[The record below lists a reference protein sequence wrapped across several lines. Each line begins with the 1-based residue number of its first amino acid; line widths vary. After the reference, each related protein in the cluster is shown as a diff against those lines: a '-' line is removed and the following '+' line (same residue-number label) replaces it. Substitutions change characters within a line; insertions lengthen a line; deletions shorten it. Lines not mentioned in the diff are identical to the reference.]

1 MSRGSI
7 FAGRAVILVT
17 AEDQLNRGLGK
28 VRSTLR
34 KFANTL
40 SNIGDSSLRGGLLG
54 SIVSG
59 GILRH
64 FVDFDDKLL
73 TLQAKLGIFGKA
85 VGQDAV
91 VMKDLEESIRALGKS
106 TSYTT
111 SQVTDA
117 AISLAQAGFS
127 ADKIKGSLQ
136 AVLDLGR
143 GTGYGLDQ
151 SAEVLANTMATFNLE
166 AKAATLVADQLVRAT
181 RLGTVEIDD
190 LRESLKYASGAVSNL
205 NEDLPVLLSLLVQ
218 MSEAGLK
225 GSLAGTSLN
234 TALNQMVKNAEQLKA
249 LYGVDIITSVGSN
262 GQLKIDLMK
271 SFINIAKQLQAIP
284 DPGKRLA
291 AYNDIFNLRGQRAVT
306 SVREM
311 EQVVQIL
318 QKLTEASGEARRAA
332 QTMDMRLGG
341 SLRRATGAVSD
352 FVLTL
357 GQINAPLVTSF
368 LEAVPAAAQ
377 ALQYFA
383 KAHGDLMIALV
394 LSPFALVAVGVALKG
409 LAITMTLAASSLTPL
424 ISGLRALSSV
434 VLPGTSRQLSFLF
447 GTKKAPGIFKG
458 AGALGAKG
466 TNFLHSLYSRM
477 KSTKE
482 QVSERSRL
490 RALAAG
496 QAALAR
502 SQFKKMALL
511 GDKGARLGGFLGN
524 ERAVQTKLG
533 VDIDNIDKK
542 LVHLAKARQIAADA
556 ARVEAMYQKDLT
568 RLLAEEVT
576 LTQRINDASNRTKPG
591 SALSSEALLALEEK
605 RTTIEYQR
613 WRIEKERQKLRVRSP
628 ESSAALFREQN
639 RLLTE
644 RAIKV
649 NRIAR
654 METAINRTAIQQGK
668 IALKA
673 RGLGSQA
680 ITSKSRA
687 ENLLKSANSIRPIT
701 ELFRGVR
708 LVKGID
714 NLLSFGKALFTV
726 ANGVRRFVFSVGGI
740 TTILELLLLF
750 GDKLPGVKD
759 AMQAFSNG
767 FKAAGEQIGKIRGIL
782 GPGMAL
788 FSQGIET
795 LNAGEVEA
803 GLSLLQTGVQSL
815 IGVIGNQLSAAWFA
829 FMEKVSWVYDIFKK
843 IVVVS
848 YEIGAAIAGSVGVAL
863 DNIFGRLGRLFGGE
877 MVAGDGISALI
888 ATVAKFT
895 AAVVPAL
902 TAFLLK
908 FESILAQ
915 FILNLM
921 EAFPMLTKF
930 SADGAKQ
937 KLASTVLANEASV
950 AALMNIMKKAFA
962 NIDTAMFLPSEM
974 DFKRRRLEAERAG
987 KQAQDILKNTD
998 LKSMFSSY
1006 FSTLTSNL
1014 SNLLSSTTSKK
1025 EELKDAFLDDFFNGL
1040 DNMQKS
1046 KNGMQQSTPP
1056 DLAKALNIV
1065 SAFVGSAQA
1074 SRGNLLQA
1082 INVEKQTQ
1090 KEIQKNTQR
1099 AADELE
1105 DINARGGQ
1113 LVFTS

>member
-7 FAGRAVILVT
+7 YAGRAVILVT

-40 SNIGDSSLRGGLLG
+40 SNIGDSALRGGLLG

-59 GILRH
+59 GILKH

-85 VGQDAV
+85 VGQDAI
-91 VMKDLEESIRALGKS
+91 VMKELEESIRALGKS

-111 SQVTDA
+111 SQVTEA
-117 AISLAQAGFS
+117 AIALAQAGFS

-151 SAEVLANTMATFNLE
+151 SAEVLANTMATFNLG
-166 AKAATLVADQLVRAT
+166 ASAATMVADQLVRAT

-249 LYGVDIITSVGSN
+249 LYGVDIITGVGSD
-262 GQLKIDLMK
+262 GKLKIDVMK

-291 AYNDIFNLRGQRAVT
+291 AYNDIFNLRGARAVT

-311 EQVVQIL
+311 DQVVKIL
-318 QKLTEASGEARRAA
+318 EKLTDASGEARKAA

-341 SLRRATGAVSD
+341 SLRRATGAISD

-357 GQINAPLVTSF
+357 GQINAPLATSF
-368 LEAVPAAAQ
+368 LEAIPAAAQ

-383 KAHGDLMIALV
+383 KAHGDLMVTLV
-394 LSPFALVAVGVALKG
+394 LAPFALVAVGLALKG
-409 LAITMTLAASSLTPL
+409 LAVSMAIAASSLTPL
-424 ISGLRALSSV
+424 ISGMRALSRI
-434 VLPGTSRQLSFLF
+434 VLPGTGRQLAFLM
-447 GTKKAPGIFKG
+447 GTKKSPSIFKQG
-458 AGALGAKG
+458 ASAFSVIRRSNAESALKQRMKRQSNYLRLLGGMQVASGMPGLASKGAK
-466 TNFLHSLYSRM
+466 NIFRSENLAKSISSM
-477 KSTKE
+477 KPH
-482 QVSERSRL
+482 
-490 RALAAG
+490 
-496 QAALAR
+496 
-502 SQFKKMALL
+502 LL
-511 GDKGARLGGFLGN
+511 FNTAKAFFSLGN
-524 ERAVQTKLG
+524 
-533 VDIDNIDKK
+533 
-542 LVHLAKARQIAADA
+542 
-556 ARVEAMYQKDLT
+556 
-568 RLLAEEVT
+568 
-576 LTQRINDASNRTKPG
+576 
-591 SALSSEALLALEEK
+591 
-605 RTTIEYQR
+605 
-613 WRIEKERQKLRVRSP
+613 
-628 ESSAALFREQN
+628 
-639 RLLTE
+639 
-644 RAIKV
+644 
-649 NRIAR
+649 
-654 METAINRTAIQQGK
+654 
-668 IALKA
+668 
-673 RGLGSQA
+673 
-680 ITSKSRA
+680 
-687 ENLLKSANSIRPIT
+687 SI
-701 ELFRGVR
+701 
-708 LVKGID
+708 
-714 NLLSFGKALFTV
+714 
-726 ANGVRRFVFSVGGI
+726 RRFVFSAGGI
-740 TTILELLLLF
+740 TTVLELLLIF

-767 FKAAGEQIGKIRGIL
+767 FKAAGEQIGKIRGML

-803 GLSLLQTGVQSL
+803 GLSLLQTGVHSL

-843 IVVVS
+843 IVLVS
-848 YEIGAAIAGSVGVAL
+848 YEIGAAIAGSIGIALNNIVGR
-863 DNIFGRLGRLFGGE
+863 FGRLFGGE
-877 MVAGDGISALI
+877 AGSAGDWGMAFL
-888 ATVAKFT
+888 AT
-895 AAVVPAL
+895 AAKILAGVVPA
-902 TAFLLK
+902 FLAGILK

-915 FILNLM
+915 FILDLQD
-921 EAFPMLTKF
+921 AFPL
-930 SADGAKQ
+930 
-937 KLASTVLANEASV
+937 LATGGSKDRLRNTILSNEAGV
-950 AALMNIMKKAFA
+950 AALLNTMFNSFKKIDEVMGGQTKTDFA
-962 NIDTAMFLPSEM
+962 
-974 DFKRRRLEAERAG
+974 RRRVDAEAAA
-987 KQAQDILKNTD
+987 KAAKDVLLNTNFSAM
-998 LKSMFSSY
+998 LSSY
-1006 FSTLTSNL
+1006 FSNLMNGL
-1014 SNLLSSTTSKK
+1014 SNMLGSITSSKAAIV
-1025 EELKDAFLDDFFNGL
+1025 DPFLDDMFAGFDKMRKADNGPA
-1040 DNMQKS
+1040 NKS
-1046 KNGMQQSTPP
+1046 VP
-1056 DLAKALNIV
+1056 DLAKALEII
-1065 SAFVGSAQA
+1065 SSFVGSAQA

-1082 INVEKQTQ
+1082 INVEKANQEAI
-1090 KEIQKNTQR
+1090 KDNTKR

>member
-7 FAGRAVILVT
+7 YAGRAVILVT

-40 SNIGDSSLRGGLLG
+40 SNIGDSALRGGLLG

-59 GILRH
+59 GILKH

-85 VGQDAV
+85 VDADAI
-91 VMKDLEESIRALGKS
+91 VMTQLEESIRALGKS

-117 AISLAQAGFS
+117 AIALAQAGFS

-151 SAEVLANTMATFNLE
+151 SAEVLANTMATFNLG
-166 AKAATLVADQLVRAT
+166 ATSATMVADQLVRAT

-205 NEDLPVLLSLLVQ
+205 NEDLPILLSLLVQ

-249 LYGVDIITSVGSN
+249 LYGVDIITGVGAD
-262 GQLKIDLMK
+262 GKLKIDVMK

-291 AYNDIFNLRGQRAVT
+291 AYNDIFNLRGARAVT

-311 EQVVQIL
+311 EQVVKIL
-318 QKLTEASGEARRAA
+318 EKLTDASGEARKAA

-341 SLRRATGAVSD
+341 SLRRATGAISD

-357 GQINAPLVTSF
+357 GQINAPLATSF
-368 LEAVPAAAQ
+368 LEAIPAAAQ

-383 KAHGDLMIALV
+383 KAHGDLMVTLV
-394 LSPFALVAVGVALKG
+394 LAPFALVAVGLALKG
-409 LAITMTLAASSLTPL
+409 LAVSMAIAASSLTPL
-424 ISGLRALSSV
+424 ISGMRALSRI
-434 VLPGTSRQLSFLF
+434 VLPGTGRQLAFLM

-458 AGALGAKG
+458 AGALGTKG

-511 GDKGARLGGFLGN
+511 GDKGARLGGSLGN

-750 GDKLPGVKD
+750 GNKLPGVKD

-767 FKAAGEQIGKIRGIL
+767 FKAAGEQIGKIRGML

-788 FSQGIET
+788 FGSGVKILNSGDIET
-795 LNAGEVEA
+795 
-803 GLSLLQTGVQSL
+803 GLALMKEGVGSLV
-815 IGVIGNQLSAAWFA
+815 GVIYHQLSAAWFS

-848 YEIGAAIAGSVGVAL
+848 YEIGAAIASSVGVAL
-863 DNIFGRLGRLFGGE
+863 NNVFGRLGRLFGGE
-877 MVAGDGISALI
+877 LNTNDTITSMITLAAQ
-888 ATVAKFT
+888 FT
-895 AAVVPAL
+895 ASIIPGLLA
-902 TAFLLK
+902 AFLK

-915 FILNLM
+915 FILDLQA
-921 EAFPMLTKF
+921 AFPLIA
-930 SADGAKQ
+930 SGGAKDR
-937 KLASTVLANEASV
+937 LRSTVLANEASV
-950 AALMNIMKKAFA
+950 AALMNIIKDSFK
-962 NIDTAMFLPSEM
+962 NIGEVMHLPSKVDFQRQRHDAEQAAKNAM
-974 DFKRRRLEAERAG
+974 DVRKVEVVYGSGQAKNAQGIFGSGAIGARR
-987 KQAQDILKNTD
+987 D
-998 LKSMFSSY
+998 LLNSIEQMK
-1006 FSTLTSNL
+1006 
-1014 SNLLSSTTSKK
+1014 
-1025 EELKDAFLDDFFNGL
+1025 
-1040 DNMQKS
+1040 
-1046 KNGMQQSTPP
+1046 TPP
-1056 DLAKALNIV
+1056 DMAKALEII
-1065 SAFVGSAQA
+1065 SSFVGSAQA

-1082 INVEKQTQ
+1082 INVEKANQEAI
-1090 KEIQKNTQR
+1090 KDNTKR